1 MSGNAK
7 AKFIPRTEFIEHL
20 RRYRCILKEGG
31 RHGDIYF
38 RRSISQRQFIPR
50 CKEISAKLA
59 IRICDALELIYPD
72 PLRQEHSPNFSQSFD
87 EAVQSLTDQGY
98 PFIKKVRYHMHT
110 YHPPKKHKLKSET
123 SPSAV
128 SFEYEALDKDDLE
141 EGEFWIP
148 VGYDGFRTWEQEACA
163 PPWITHKPTR
173 TKWVKKFWRESQWP
187 DHGEK
192 ADDPTRFIQSE
203 LGILQC
209 DLKGSSDVPKKH
221 RKHLRDKL
229 QQLGVIGSD
238 YLAESIEL
246 ALKVGKV
253 ERHHQMTKE
262 RLLDHGG
269 VSDYV
274 SKEIT
279 RIVELAYRAGR
290 VQATQSAYYRGVPYM
305 AQDGAPSALRQG
317 KGRPS
322 KTETKKQPKV
332 KKWQKETLGK
342 LQKNEEYDNRD
353 LLEFL
358 IEKRG
363 ICEDSPGVYREHET
377 PPGGRTFSYESFR
390 RKVNRLIKPEK
401 KRTS

>member
-1 MSGNAK
+1 MANGSSQAVPSFQKQTAKGDLKPMPPSPCKRPLRPWNTIEFLKKMSGNAK
-7 AKFIPRTEFIEHL
+7 AKFIPRIEFIEHL

-173 TKWVKKFWRESQWP
+173 TRWVKKFWRESQWP

-221 RKHLRDKL
+221 RKHFPA
-229 QQLGVIGSD
+229 V
-238 YLAESIEL
+238 
-246 ALKVGKV
+246 
-253 ERHHQMTKE
+253 
-262 RLLDHGG
+262 
-269 VSDYV
+269 VSV
-274 SKEIT
+274 HF
-279 RIVELAYRAGR
+279 AYI
-290 VQATQSAYYRGVPYM
+290 YM
-305 AQDGAPSALRQG
+305 SGDW
-317 KGRPS
+317 
-322 KTETKKQPKV
+322 KKPA
-332 KKWQKETLGK
+332 
-342 LQKNEEYDNRD
+342 
-353 LLEFL
+353 
-358 IEKRG
+358 
-363 ICEDSPGVYREHET
+363 
-377 PPGGRTFSYESFR
+377 
-390 RKVNRLIKPEK
+390 
-401 KRTS
+401 